1 MWLGYS
7 SWRRTAGRGAL
18 AVHPSRTSPRSF
30 CALPV
35 GAFTT
40 PLLLAVPEAQP
51 DDDGAS
57 FLVGIKVLKEQI
69 KLLKKAH
76 TIKRFSRKKTAIF
89 WR

>member
-1 MWLGYS
+1 M
-7 SWRRTAGRGAL
+7 
-18 AVHPSRTSPRSF
+18 AVHPSRTSLRSF

-69 KLLKKAH
+69 KLLKKAS
-76 TIKRFSRKKTAIF
+76 KKCSVARKQLFSGDDEKKQKS
-89 WR
+89 